1 MGFSSGPLWTASVVA
16 VWITAQLTC
25 RLEQLSVFL
34 HPSSGHS
41 YRNLWNSLQN
51 NERGDGV
58 VGLPSPLYRPCS
70 IAPIHKPRS
79 AGATLEM
86 GWNMPEYPSQR
97 HLHPYSSYVLCNV
110 QDLEVVVERCVL
122 LLLSPGEGDM
132 PWNLYP
138 RLKLLNTTLFAQHNC
153 PIIVLH
159 SIEKKKNK
167 IADHAK

>member
-79 AGATLEM
+79 AGANIT
-86 GWNMPEYPSQR
+86 PSKWDGTCQNI
-97 HLHPYSSYVLCNV
+97 LYSVIYTPSSYVLCNV

-122 LLLSPGEGDM
+122 FLLSSREVGYAPE
-132 PWNLYP
+132 LISSFKITKHYP
-138 RLKLLNTTLFAQHNC
+138 LCTTQLSHNRA
-153 PIIVLH
+153 
-159 SIEKKKNK
+159 S
-167 IADHAK
+167 